1 MKRDSLTSRELMVIY
16 RQLLK
21 EIGPRDWWPADSPFE
36 VIIGAILTQNTAW
49 ANVKKAIDNLKE
61 HKLLSPRALDKVPEK
76 ELAGLIRPS
85 GYFNQKAKKVKH
97 FVRYLL
103 NHHQGSIKKMSKRD
117 TGALREDLLS
127 IHGIGPETADSILLY
142 ALEKPI
148 FVVDAYTSRILYRH
162 GWFHEKPSYQE
173 LQDFFMKRLSGD
185 VALFNEFH
193 ALIDYIGHFYCR
205 RTPRC
210 DLCPLQS
217 RLPKKGL

>member
-1 MKRDSLTSRELMVIY
+1 MTSK
-16 RQLLK
+16 QLLAVYHQLNK
-21 EIGPRDWWPADSPFE
+21 KIGPRHWWPADSPFE

-49 ANVKKAIDNLKE
+49 KNVEKAITSLKA
-61 HKLLSPRALDKVPEK
+61 HNLLSPRALDKIPEK
-76 ELAGLIRPS
+76 ELANLIRPS

-117 TGALREDLLS
+117 TGALREELLS

-148 FVVDAYTSRILYRH
+148 FVVDSYTRRILYRH

-173 LQDFFMKRLSGD
+173 LQDFFIRRLPKD
-185 VALFNEFH
+185 VSLFNEFH

-205 RTPRC
+205 GTPRC

-217 RLPKKGL
+217 RLPKKRVVS